1 MCDYSM
7 MAISNRLAME
17 GEELAAHRFN
27 SGSVGLVARPDLD
40 KWRQSQPRGIWRRL
54 ECLFASPA
62 EPSPVV
68 CIPPGAALR
77 LYEIPASLRQRYFIG
92 EQETVRFRQI
102 SPDAAGSYRDAITF
116 ANGRTILLQRLPEG
130 QRIRVL
136 WLESQEEE
144 QEPEFEVKL
153 AA

>member
-1 MCDYSM
+1 MCDYSI
-7 MAISNRLAME
+7 MAISNRLAIE

-27 SGSVGLVARPDLD
+27 SGSVGLVARPELD
-40 KWRQSQPRGIWRRL
+40 KWRQSRPRGIWPHLR
-54 ECLFASPA
+54 CLFASPV

-77 LYEIPASLRQRYFIG
+77 LYEIPASLRQRYLIG

-102 SPDAAGSYRDAITF
+102 SPDAGSYRDAITF

-136 WLESQEEE
+136 WLQTREE

>member
-1 MCDYSM
+1 MCDYSI
-7 MAISNRLAME
+7 MAISNRLAIE

-27 SGSVGLVARPDLD
+27 SGSVGLVARPNLE

-54 ECLFASPA
+54 KSLLASPA

-77 LYEIPASLRQRYFIG
+77 LYEIPASLRQLYFIG

-102 SPDAAGSYRDAITF
+102 SPDAGSYRDAITF
-116 ANGRTILLQRLPEG
+116 TNGRTILLQRLPEG

-136 WLESQEEE
+136 WLQSQEE

>member
-1 MCDYSM
+1 MCDYSI
-7 MAISNRLAME
+7 MAISNRLAIV

-40 KWRQSQPRGIWRRL
+40 NWRRLQPRGIWARL
-54 ECLFASPA
+54 KCLFALPA
-62 EPSPVV
+62 EPAPVV

-77 LYEIPASLRQRYFIG
+77 LYGIPRSLRRQYRIS
-92 EQETVRFRQI
+92 EQETVRFTQI
-102 SPDAAGSYRDAITF
+102 APDAGSYRDAITF
-116 ANGRTILLQRLPEG
+116 PNGRTILLQRLPEG
-130 QRIRVL
+130 QRIKVL

-144 QEPEFEVKL
+144 EPAFEMNL

>member
-136 WLESQEEE
+136 WLESQEE

>member
-68 CIPPGAALR
+68 CIAPGAALR

-136 WLESQEEE
+136 WLESQEE

>member
-1 MCDYSM
+1 MCDYSI
-7 MAISNRLAME
+7 MAISNRLAIE

-27 SGSVGLVARPDLD
+27 SGSVGLVARTDLD
-40 KWRQSQPRGIWRRL
+40 KWRESQPRSIWAHL
-54 ECLFASPA
+54 KCLFASPA

-92 EQETVRFRQI
+92 EEETVRFRQV
-102 SPDAAGSYRDAITF
+102 SPEAGAYRDAITF

-130 QRIRVL
+130 QRVRVL
-136 WLESQEEE
+136 WLQSQEE

>member
-1 MCDYSM
+1 MCDYSI

-27 SGSVGLVARPDLD
+27 SGSVGLVARPDLY

-54 ECLFASPA
+54 KCLFAWQA
-62 EPSPVV
+62 EPCPVV

-77 LYEIPASLRQRYFIG
+77 LYEIPASLRQRYSIG

-102 SPDAAGSYRDAITF
+102 SPDAGSYRDAITF

-136 WLESQEEE
+136 WLQSEEE

>member
-7 MAISNRLAME
+7 MAISNRLAIE

-40 KWRQSQPRGIWRRL
+40 RWRQSQPRGVWPRL
-54 ECLFASPA
+54 RCLFASPA

-77 LYEIPASLRQRYFIG
+77 LHDIPASLRQRYFIG

-102 SPDAAGSYRDAITF
+102 SPDAGSYRDAITF
-116 ANGRTILLQRLPEG
+116 TNGRTILLQRLPEG

-136 WLESQEEE
+136 WLQSQEE